1 MNRRVRTRFAPSPT
15 GPLHMGGVRT
25 ALYNFLFAKKH
36 GGDFLLR
43 IEDTDQ
49 NRFVPGA
56 EDYIIEALHWCGITI
71 DEGVPVG
78 GPFDPYRQSE
88 RKEKGIYKKY
98 ADQLVE
104 SGNAYIAFDTP
115 EELEAMRNREI
126 AKGNVAPQYNHVTR
140 LSMKNSL
147 SLSGDEVQ
155 QMVNAGVPYVIRLKV
170 PNGEHISFR
179 DIIRGE
185 VTFETGLVDDK
196 VLLKSD
202 GMPTYHLAHIVDDVL
217 MEITHAIRGE
227 EWLPSAPAHLL
238 IYRYLG
244 WENVMPQYAH
254 LPLLLKPDGNG
265 KLSKRDGDRLGFPV
279 FPLNWTDP
287 VSGEV
292 SSGYRERGYYPEA
305 FVNMLAFL
313 GWNPGTEQEI
323 FTMEELIEAFS
334 FDHVHKS
341 GARFD
346 PEKAKWFNEQYLR
359 KQPDEKLAQVI
370 KQDLIS
376 KLQFDPNDPRLS
388 ENYLSSAA
396 SLLRD
401 RVQFGNEMMEKGI
414 YLFVAPA
421 DYDQQVFTK
430 KWKPELRAYFEQLIS
445 SFESLESF
453 STASVDEC
461 IKSTASALQIK
472 PGEIMQLL
480 RVFISGQGGGVD
492 LIGMIV
498 LLGKEEVTGR
508 LKKAME
514 KLVVS
519 H

>member
-1 MNRRVRTRFAPSPT
+1 
-15 GPLHMGGVRT
+15 MGGVRT

-49 NRFVPGA
+49 NRYVPGA
-56 EDYIIEALHWCGITI
+56 EEYIIEALHWCGITI

-78 GPFDPYRQSE
+78 GPFEPYRQSE
-88 RKEKGIYKKY
+88 RKAKGIYKKY
-98 ADQLVE
+98 ADQLID
-104 SGNAYIAFDTP
+104 SGHAYMAFDTP
-115 EELEAMRNREI
+115 EEIEAMRNREI
-126 AKGNVAPQYNHVTR
+126 ASGNVAPQYNHTTR
-140 LSMKNSL
+140 KSMSNSL
-147 SLSGDEVQ
+147 TLSAEEVKTKI
-155 QMVNAGVPYVIRLKV
+155 NGGVPYVVRLKV
-170 PNGEHISFR
+170 PADEHISFH
-179 DIIRGE
+179 DIIRGQ

-238 IYRYLG
+238 IYRFLG
-244 WENVMPQYAH
+244 WEDIMPQYAH

-287 VSGEV
+287 VTGEV

-323 FTMEELIEAFS
+323 FSMEELIEAFS

-359 KQPDEKLAQVI
+359 KQPDGKLAQVI
-370 KQDLIS
+370 RKDAVE
-376 KLQFDPNDPRLS
+376 KLHIDTNDHRLS
-388 ENYLSSAA
+388 ENYLTGAA
-396 SLLRD
+396 TLLRD
-401 RVQFGNEMMEKGI
+401 RVQFGSEMIEKGI
-414 YLFVAPA
+414 YLFVAPK
-421 DYDQQVFTK
+421 DYDQQVIVK
-430 KWKPELRAYFEQLIS
+430 KWKPELRPFFEQLIQ
-445 SFESLESF
+445 SFETADPF
-453 STASVDEC
+453 NAASVDEC
-461 IKSTASALQIK
+461 IKSTASSMQIK

-498 LLGKEEVTGR
+498 LLGKEETVER
-508 LKKAME
+508 LKKAI
-514 KLVVS
+514 KTLDNRQ
-519 H
+519 